1 MTEVSSKKSFR
12 LNDEIVEF
20 LMNSLDLFKASK
32 IVQNCKNK
40 EYCSRYLFSDCCHP
54 DCSYCYVCHM
64 FAPFQYDFKT
74 CVLIHFIS

>member
-32 IVQNCKNK
+32 ILQNLGKK
-40 EYCSRYLFSDCCHP
+40 VAS
-54 DCSYCYVCHM
+54 V
-64 FAPFQYDFKT
+64 
-74 CVLIHFIS
+74 VLGILGVK